1 MRKLVRAIPIV
12 VALGTLLVSAST
24 ARAQSTPPGQ
34 RPLHH
39 PSGQP
44 TSPTSGQPSGKPAG
58 QPAGQV
64 APQPTGPEAKADLK
78 QAGKN
83 GKAPAKK
90 RRSVAED
97 TVVRVRGGGWATS
110 LDGQVAVGQTFPATI
125 GVIDLTDDLNIDPDR
140 SAFVGSVGVSLG
152 KGVHLDAGYAGPFRF
167 EGTSDPIDIS
177 FNEFVFTGVLD
188 SEADVDIYQ
197 VDLAFDVVEAGPLTI
212 SFGPGIRILDFE
224 AAVTGTATDPITS
237 ITAVRTETASGVA
250 PLPGP
255 GLGVRFEVTERVYVK
270 GGIRGMYLGDYG
282 NFFDAS
288 AELGVDITR
297 NIGVYAG
304 YRWMHAEA
312 DVDDVEFN
320 VDLDGLYAGVEIR
333 F

>member
-1 MRKLVRAIPIV
+1 MRRPARSIPVVVVLGVIV
-12 VALGTLLVSAST
+12 LAASP
-24 ARAQSTPPGQ
+24 ARAQHTPPPGQ

-44 TSPTSGQPSGKPAG
+44 AAQPPVQNAE
-58 QPAGQV
+58 
-64 APQPTGPEAKADLK
+64 QPTGQEAKTEMKEA
-78 QAGKN
+78 ARN

-110 LDGQVAVGQTFPATI
+110 LAGQMSVGQTFPATI
-125 GVIDLTDDLNIDPDR
+125 GVIDLIDDLNIDPDR
-140 SAFVGSVGVSLG
+140 GAFVGAVGLSLS
-152 KGVHLDAGYAGPFRF
+152 KDIHLDAGYAGPFHF

-177 FNEFVFTGVLD
+177 FNEFVFTGVLG

-212 SFGPGIRILDFE
+212 SFGPGVRILDFE
-224 AAVTGTATDPITS
+224 ASVTGTATDPITS

-255 GLGVRFEVTERVYVK
+255 GLGVRFDVTERVYVK

-288 AELGVDITR
+288 AEVGVDFTR

-312 DVDDVEFN
+312 DVDDVEFD